1 VTCSNVHVACE
12 VRLDFD
18 FCRLLHCSARCTRC
32 TCPPPLAT
40 FASRRTASHGFG
52 GGAVWGGGGGWSYV
66 MSAVG
71 ILARDTPSPP
81 QHATPAETRHAIAL
95 KHESPVL
102 KTTSCFSAQDYIRRR
117 PSVFPRTHTHTN
129 AHART
134 HTQRGYLH
142 ILTIG
147 RRNEDYCRCL
157 AHKIGMR
164 ALDYARGRSA
174 APGNHVDAGGDV
186 PLRATLRAAAGFY
199 FALCHI
205 ITRSCVSDNLFA
217 QTRRERE
224 RERTRERETESVRQR
239 QSERARERESER
251 ERA

>member
-1 VTCSNVHVACE
+1 MTCSNVHVACE

-102 KTTSCFSAQDYIRRR
+102 KTTSCFSAQDYIMLQCSRLHSTPPLRV
-117 PSVFPRTHTHTN
+117 PTHTHTHKR
-129 AHART
+129 AHT
-134 HTQRGYLH
+134 HTHTER
-142 ILTIG
+142 IP
-147 RRNEDYCRCL
+147 
-157 AHKIGMR
+157 AH
-164 ALDYARGRSA
+164 
-174 APGNHVDAGGDV
+174 P
-186 PLRATLRAAAGFY
+186 
-199 FALCHI
+199 
-205 ITRSCVSDNLFA
+205 DNRKA
-217 QTRRERE
+217 K
-224 RERTRERETESVRQR
+224 
-239 QSERARERESER
+239 
-251 ERA
+251 